1 MPKEVVTQTN
11 IMIFSTEC
19 NKISLIIIFNTYSE
33 SQVLDSLLTNSY
45 MSAGY
50 WVYSHQKFNEVKS
63 LKASI
68 SLDLHNER
76 LS

>member
-50 WVYSHQKFNEVKS
+50 WAACMCVNIVCEIEIPGYLALIF
-63 LKASI
+63 
-68 SLDLHNER
+68 
-76 LS
+76 